1 MSPFRPILSL
11 ALLSAVAGPALAQG
25 FGTAVAVGGETV
37 FVGEPAPLTTPGR
50 VYQFTRARDGRWTE
64 SGRLQAGDGTTGD
77 RFGAALAA
85 SPDRLLVGAPA
96 ADSGLGAVYVFE
108 RRGSAWSQTGRL
120 VAPARGPGDEFGA
133 ALLVA
138 GDVALVGAPGHAESS
153 GLVHVF
159 RRDGGGG
166 WTAAGTIASP
176 DSGTSQR
183 FGSTMAQDGGTLL
196 VGAPLQA
203 AFSGAVYA
211 FRLDAVGTVVPQGKL
226 GSRLAVR
233 GSGFGQAVAIRDGVV
248 LVGAPRTNTFVGTV
262 ATFEFDSAAGQWRE
276 RGQLLPFDAGRGQF
290 GAALAL
296 DATGALVTAPSA
308 ANQRGRIYAISRD
321 PKLGEWTAVTKLGI
335 EEAGRPGGIAMVGG
349 RAIVGRPGADFGLG
363 ATMVLERD
371 PAGAWQVRTRLTGE
385 DPGYEALTGRE
396 RRCDEGKVSV
406 FECGQVDLASF
417 LPLKDLL
424 GARGAEL
431 SGNWG
436 WTDPDT
442 GREIAL
448 IGRMDGTT
456 FVDVTDPHR
465 PVVLGNL
472 PLTEGARPSNWRELK
487 TSATHVFIVSD
498 GSGDHG
504 MQIFDLR
511 RLRGVRGRPQTFTPD
526 ATYRGVASAHNV
538 AVNPETGFAYITGA
552 NGGGETCG
560 GGLHMVNIKDPLRP
574 TFVGCF
580 QDSRTGR
587 AGTGYSHDVQCVV
600 YHGPDREHE
609 GREICIGANETA
621 ISIADVTDK
630 SAPRALAIATYPN
643 VGYAHQGW
651 FTEDQR
657 YWVMD
662 DELDE
667 VSGPMEGTRTIFWDF
682 SDLDDPVVLKEFFGT
697 TKASDHNQYVKGTR
711 VYQSNYVAGLRVL
724 DISDIR
730 NPREVGYFD
739 TVPNSPNEPGFDGS
753 WNNYP
758 FFRSGTIVV
767 SSGREGVFFV
777 RDREAPTP

>member
-1 MSPFRPILSL
+1 M
-11 ALLSAVAGPALAQG
+11 AHE
-25 FGTAVAVGGETV
+25 GG
-37 FVGEPAPLTTPGR
+37 A
-50 VYQFTRARDGRWTE
+50 
-64 SGRLQAGDGTTGD
+64 
-77 RFGAALAA
+77 
-85 SPDRLLVGAPA
+85 LLVGAP
-96 ADSGLGAVYVFE
+96 
-108 RRGSAWSQTGRL
+108 QQ
-120 VAPARGPGDEFGA
+120 
-133 ALLVA
+133 A
-138 GDVALVGAPGHAESS
+138 G
-153 GLVHVF
+153 F
-159 RRDGGGG
+159 
-166 WTAAGTIASP
+166 T
-176 DSGTSQR
+176 
-183 FGSTMAQDGGTLL
+183 
-196 VGAPLQA
+196 
-203 AFSGAVYA
+203 GAVYA
-211 FRLDAVGTVVPQGKL
+211 FQLAPSGAVSPKGKL
-226 GSRLAVR
+226 VSRLAVR
-233 GSGFGQAVAIRDGVV
+233 GSGYGQAVAIHGGTAMI
-248 LVGAPRTNTFVGTV
+248 GAPRTNTFVGTV
-262 ATFEFDSAAGQWRE
+262 AIFGLDSAAGEWRE

-290 GAALAL
+290 GAAIAF

-308 ANQRGRIYAISRD
+308 ANQRGRIYAYTRD
-321 PKLGEWTAVTKLGI
+321 PKGGEWTGVSKLGLA
-335 EEAGRPGGIAMVGG
+335 EAGRPGGIALADG

-363 ATMVLERD
+363 ATLVLERD
-371 PAGAWQVRTRLTGE
+371 AAGAWQERGRMAGE
-385 DPGYEALTGRE
+385 EFSYEGMTGRE

-406 FECGQVDLASF
+406 FECSQVDLASF
-417 LPLKDLL
+417 VPLKDLL

-436 WTDPDT
+436 WTDPET

-456 FVDVTDPHR
+456 FLDVTDPHR

-472 PLTEGARPSNWRELK
+472 PHTEGARPTNWRELK

-538 AVNPETGFAYITGA
+538 AVNAETGFAYITGA

-560 GGLHMVNIKDPLRP
+560 GGLHMVDIRDPIHP
-574 TFVGCF
+574 TFAGCF
-580 QDSRTGR
+580 QEPRTGR

-600 YHGPDREHE
+600 YHGPDREHD

-630 SAPRALAIATYPN
+630 KAPRALSIASYPN

-667 VSGPMEGTRTIFWDF
+667 VSGPMPGTRTIFWDF
-682 SDLDDPVVLKEFFGT
+682 SDLDDPVVLHEFFGT

-730 NPREVGYFD
+730 NPKEIGYFD

-767 SSGREGVFFV
+767 SSGREGVFLV